1 VAIYLVRPL
10 VNVFQSVFDFGAK
23 RFRKRASA
31 NGCDVS
37 ADMVWVKRTDNR
49 GTKARVADS
58 KS

>member
-10 VNVFQSVFDFGAK
+10 VNVLQSVFDFGAK
-23 RFRKRASA
+23 GFRKRASA

-37 ADMVWVKRTDNR
+37 ADMVWVKRTDNC
-49 GTKARVADS
+49 GTKVRVTDS

>member
-1 VAIYLVRPL
+1 MYLVRPL

-23 RFRKRASA
+23 RFRKRAFA

-37 ADMVWVKRTDNR
+37 ADMVWVKRTDNC
-49 GTKARVADS
+49 GTKVRVADS

>member
-1 VAIYLVRPL
+1 MYLVRPL
-10 VNVFQSVFDFGAK
+10 VNVFQSIFDFGAK
-23 RFRKRASA
+23 GFRKRASA

-37 ADMVWVKRTDNR
+37 ADMVWVKRTDNC

>member
-1 VAIYLVRPL
+1 MYSVRPL
-10 VNVFQSVFDFGAK
+10 VNVLQSVFDFVAK
-23 RFRKRASA
+23 RFRKRAFA

-37 ADMVWVKRTDNR
+37 ADMVWVKRTDNC